1 MNKFDYLRVASPEE
15 ASSIL
20 NSSTLTS
27 DSRAKIMAGGTDL
40 LPLMKDGL
48 ASPQLVV
55 DLSAWEAGSRIEES
69 MDGLRIGATASLA
82 SIAASTVVRERFT
95 ALSDACSLSAAPQ
108 LRNMG
113 TIGGNLLQQTRCW
126 YYRNSFDCW
135 LKGGATCYAREGQN
149 EQHAIF
155 HTAFD
160 ESPCISAHP
169 SDPAAALLSLDALV
183 EFTRP
188 DGRKRMPLESLYAL
202 PKADRRTSTT
212 LPESAV
218 ITAVILPNVSGS
230 RRSVYVKGM
239 PRAAWAFALAG
250 VAISLS
256 MDGSSVREARV
267 ALSGVAPVPIRARQV
282 EALMAGTPLESLD
295 AHMLATDMTS
305 GAAPLQMN
313 GYKVALLQ
321 GLFKEALAKLSSL
334 EPEGSERH
342 IPEAKQD

>member
-1 MNKFDYLRVASPEE
+1 
-15 ASSIL
+15 
-20 NSSTLTS
+20 
-27 DSRAKIMAGGTDL
+27 MAGGTDL

-48 ASPQLVV
+48 ASPQLVI

-69 MDGLRIGATASLA
+69 PEGLRIGATSTLA
-82 SIAASTVVRERFT
+82 SIGASSLVLERFT
-95 ALSDACSLSAAPQ
+95 ALADACSLSAAPQ

-135 LKGGATCYAREGQN
+135 LEGGSTCYARAGQN

-160 ESPCISAHP
+160 ESPCVSAHP

-183 EFTRP
+183 EYTSAEGSR
-188 DGRKRMPLESLYAL
+188 RMPLESLYAL
-202 PKADRRTSTT
+202 PTADRRTFSV

-218 ITAVILPNVSGS
+218 ITAVILPNVAGS
-230 RRSVYVKGM
+230 RRSIYVKGM
-239 PRAAWAFALAG
+239 PRATWAFALAG
-250 VAISLS
+250 VALAVS
-256 MDGSSVREARV
+256 MDGTTIQEACV
-267 ALSGVAPVPIRARQV
+267 GLSGVAPVPIRARQV
-282 EALMAGTPLESLD
+282 EALMAGTTLESLD
-295 AHMLATDMTS
+295 ADMLASALTS

-321 GLFKEALAKLSSL
+321 GLFKEALEKLSS
-334 EPEGSERH
+334 R
-342 IPEAKQD
+342 